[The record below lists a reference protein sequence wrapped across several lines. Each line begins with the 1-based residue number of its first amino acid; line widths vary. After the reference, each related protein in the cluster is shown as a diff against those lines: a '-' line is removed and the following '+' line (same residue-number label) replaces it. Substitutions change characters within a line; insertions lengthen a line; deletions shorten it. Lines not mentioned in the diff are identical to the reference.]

1 MNKELVK
8 SLEAE
13 TSEKLFYYFKHDGSI
28 DFEKKIIAGKILND
42 KSFDKAKL
50 LHEKEIIVDSILNE
64 LKISESS
71 DYLRKKSRKEI
82 NKNIYFWLG
91 FILIFLT
98 LEVKDYWVDKEA
110 FELTSLLIII
120 LTGLIFF
127 TYTALNYKKTLS
139 KLINSGIKNN
149 ELLRLRLGLIETEW
163 DF

>member
-1 MNKELVK
+1 MNRELVK

-149 ELLRLRLGLIETEW
+149 ELLRLRLSLIETEW

>member
-1 MNKELVK
+1 MNRELVK

-127 TYTALNYKKTLS
+127 TYKALNYKKTLS
-139 KLINSGIKNN
+139 KLINSGVKNN
-149 ELLRLRLGLIETEW
+149 ELLRLRLSLIETEW

>member
-98 LEVKDYWVDKEA
+98 LEVKDYWIDKEA

>member
-28 DFEKKIIAGKILND
+28 DFEKKIVAGKILKD

-50 LHEKEIIVDSILNE
+50 LHEKGIIVDSILNE

-98 LEVKDYWVDKEA
+98 LEVKDYWIDKEA

-149 ELLRLRLGLIETEW
+149 ELLRLRLSLIETEW

>member
-1 MNKELVK
+1 MNRELVK

-139 KLINSGIKNN
+139 KSINSGIKNN
-149 ELLRLRLGLIETEW
+149 ELLRLRLSLIETEW

>member
-8 SLEAE
+8 SLEVE

-64 LKISESS
+64 LKTSESS
-71 DYLRKKSRKEI
+71 DYLMKKSRKEI
-82 NKNIYFWLG
+82 NKYIYFWLG

-149 ELLRLRLGLIETEW
+149 ELLRLRLSLIETEW
-163 DF
+163 NF

>member
-1 MNKELVK
+1 MNNELVK

-42 KSFDKAKL
+42 KCFDKAKL

-98 LEVKDYWVDKEA
+98 LEVKDYWTDKEN

-139 KLINSGIKNN
+139 KLINSGINNN
-149 ELLRLRLGLIETEW
+149 ELLRLRLSLIETEW